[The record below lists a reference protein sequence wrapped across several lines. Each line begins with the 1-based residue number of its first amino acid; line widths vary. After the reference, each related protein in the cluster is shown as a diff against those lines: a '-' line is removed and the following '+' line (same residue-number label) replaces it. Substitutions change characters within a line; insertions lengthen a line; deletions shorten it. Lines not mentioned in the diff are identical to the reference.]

1 LQIAVGSSGLPA
13 PFGLDQRSHDV
24 ALLPDQVFDPINLDL
39 GARPFTEQHAVAS
52 FDVNRGCACPPSLYP
67 PGITATKPASAFSV
81 PMSGVIPP
89 AAFSSTSMLDDN
101 PIVKWAE
108 FHGCPSKP
116 LGSAIFACPDS
127 RS

>member
-1 LQIAVGSSGLPA
+1 MGLVSQSGALQIAVGSSGLPA

-81 PMSGVIPP
+81 PVSGVIPP
-89 AAFSSTSMLDDN
+89 AAFSSTSMRLTTT
-101 PIVKWAE
+101 
-108 FHGCPSKP
+108 
-116 LGSAIFACPDS
+116 